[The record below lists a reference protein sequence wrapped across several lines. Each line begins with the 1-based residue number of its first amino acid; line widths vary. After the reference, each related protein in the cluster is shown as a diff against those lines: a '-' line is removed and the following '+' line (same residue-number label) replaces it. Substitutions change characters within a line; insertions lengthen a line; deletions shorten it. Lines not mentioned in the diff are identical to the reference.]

1 MKKATCLMVLIM
13 YCCLL
18 SAQDQDSSFNCSD
31 LHEKLVIIKNSFDKL
46 ETYKKEL
53 VKDFGN
59 QKVYSTDFKICDHD
73 GKLSIMKGD
82 TASQIGFYFT
92 FDRANRSDH
101 ELQRK
106 HSDVL
111 LKELKRVFNDWD
123 EERSAEDHGDL
134 NFIEL
139 MEKGYYK
146 ARIKREIILTLYR
159 YYNDDYSI
167 KLEFNWKNY

>member
-1 MKKATCLMVLIM
+1 MKKITCSMVLIM

-31 LHEKLVIIKNSFDKL
+31 LHEKLVIIKNTFDKL

-53 VKDFGN
+53 LKDFGS
-59 QKVYSTDFKICDHD
+59 QKVYSTNFKICDHD
-73 GKLSIMKGD
+73 GKLSISKGD
-82 TASQIGFYFT
+82 TASQIQLNFT
-92 FDRANRSDH
+92 FDRTNTSDH
-101 ELQRK
+101 ELQQK

-111 LKELKRVFNDWD
+111 LKELKKVFSNWD
-123 EERSAEDHGDL
+123 EERSAEDHGNL
-134 NFIEL
+134 NIIEL

-146 ARIKREIILTLYR
+146 ARIKREIILTLNR

-167 KLEFNWKNY
+167 NLEFNWKNY